1 MMTNYFKQRIPGF
14 IDPRGM
20 VPQDFEFTDT
30 QEFLENSYIK
40 YWSKD
45 DATIMKSENRIIA
58 RQNSGRHRL
67 IGWVK
72 NPDNVN
78 LPIVKEND

>member
-1 MMTNYFKQRIPGF
+1 MTNYFKQRIPGF
-14 IDPRGM
+14 IDPEP
-20 VPQDFEFTDT
+20 VSQDFEFTNT

-45 DATIMKSENRIIA
+45 DATIMKFENRIIV